1 MQEFAAELLAGAPAV
16 TGRGEERP
24 EAKLGLWWYV
34 AESGGGVTLGDE
46 VVLRPRNVAAGGYWL
61 KAMAWRA
68 EEVPERVETLRAREL
83 QRTPERVPSVHR
95 LNTPRE
101 GELGGGQ
108 RLGPSRAS
116 EDARTQ

>member
-1 MQEFAAELLAGAPAV
+1 MALWLLCKNLLPSSSQ
-16 TGRGEERP
+16 GRLQLLDEGEERP
-24 EAKLGLWWYV
+24 EAKLGLRWYA

-46 VVLRPRNVAAGGYWL
+46 VVLRPGNVAAGGFWL

-95 LNTPRE
+95 PE
-101 GELGGGQ
+101 H
-108 RLGPSRAS
+108 S
-116 EDARTQ
+116 ARR